1 MDKKHNKAIFKAIQ
15 ISATEESNPKLVK
28 SINGK
33 LELKYK
39 IGGRTI
45 YYYDLEEEEIDFEEG
60 LIEDDNKAR

>member
-1 MDKKHNKAIFKAIQ
+1 MDKKHKKAIFKAIQ